1 MNAHGGIDIDPE
13 TDLVLERVVD
23 VSPRLVW
30 RAWTEPAH
38 LMKWFCP
45 RPWATVECRIDL
57 RPGGEFYTQMRS
69 PEGEDMEGGSGC
81 YLEVETERRLV
92 WTSALGPGYR
102 PCVARVHDLL
112 FTAFILMEPQGQGT
126 RYTAIAK
133 HPDAAAAQRHAEMG
147 FQDGWGTA
155 LDQLVEYMKTV

>member
-1 MNAHGGIDIDPE
+1 MSIPVIDPK

-23 VSPRLVW
+23 VSPALVW
-30 RAWTEPAH
+30 RAWTEPQH
-38 LMKWFCP
+38 LKKWFCP

-69 PEGEDMEGGSGC
+69 PAGETMEGGSGC
-81 YLEVETERRLV
+81 YLEVEKERRLV

-102 PCVARVHDLL
+102 PAVARVHDLF

-126 RYTAIAK
+126 KYTAIAV
-133 HPDAAAAQRHAEMG
+133 HPDEASAQRHAEMG

-155 LDQLVEYMKTV
+155 LDQLVAYMKTV

>member
-1 MNAHGGIDIDPE
+1 MSIPVIDPK

-23 VSPRLVW
+23 VSPALVW
-30 RAWTEPAH
+30 RAWTEPQH
-38 LMKWFCP
+38 LKKWFCP

-69 PEGEDMEGGSGC
+69 PEGENMEGGSGC
-81 YLEVETERRLV
+81 YLEVVPERRLV

-102 PCVARVHDLL
+102 PAMARVHDLF

-126 RYTAIAK
+126 KYTAIAV
-133 HPDAAAAQRHAEMG
+133 HPDEASAQRHAEMG

-155 LDQLVEYMKTV
+155 LDQLVAYMKTI